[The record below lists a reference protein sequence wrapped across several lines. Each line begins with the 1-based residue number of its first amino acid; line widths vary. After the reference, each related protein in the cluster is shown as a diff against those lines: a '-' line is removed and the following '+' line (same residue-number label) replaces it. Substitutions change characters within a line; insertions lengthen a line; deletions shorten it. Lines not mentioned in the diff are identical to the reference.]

1 MRNPIIR
8 AKMHYELNRR
18 SELWQR
24 LRYYNP
30 LRFNKSSVFLAF
42 VFFYFAFHLVT
53 GERGLLAYVRLKNEM
68 ETVRKKADAVQ
79 AKKLELSK
87 NVAGL
92 RDDNLNLDLLE
103 ELARKDLGY
112 SKKDEVVLFEDDAR
126 K

>member
-1 MRNPIIR
+1 
-8 AKMHYELNRR
+8 MHYELNRGNNF
-18 SELWQR
+18 WQR
-24 LRYYNP
+24 IRYYNP
-30 LRFNKSSVFLAF
+30 LRFKSSFFLAF

-68 ETVRKKADAVQ
+68 ETARKKATIVET
-79 AKKLELSK
+79 KKQELSK

-92 RDDNLNLDLLE
+92 RDDSLNLDLLE

-112 SKKDEVVLFEDDAR
+112 SKKDEVVLFGDGER

>member
-1 MRNPIIR
+1 
-8 AKMHYELNRR
+8 MHYGLNRR

-30 LRFNKSSVFLAF
+30 LRFKSSVFLAF

-68 ETVRKKADAVQ
+68 EITRKKADVVQ
-79 AKKLELSK
+79 GKKLELSK

-92 RDDNLNLDLLE
+92 RDDSLNLDLLE

-112 SKKDEVVLFEDDAR
+112 SKKDEVVLFEEGE
-126 K
+126 KK

>member
-1 MRNPIIR
+1 
-8 AKMHYELNRR
+8 MHYELSRT

-24 LRYYNP
+24 IRYYNP
-30 LRFNKSSVFLAF
+30 IRFKSTFFLAF

-53 GERGLLAYVRLKNEM
+53 GERGLIAYVRLKGEM
-68 ETVRKKADAVQ
+68 ENAQKKATVVQ

-92 RDDNLNLDLLE
+92 RDDSLNMDLLE
-103 ELARKDLGY
+103 ELTRKDLGY
-112 SKKDEVVLFEDDAR
+112 SRKDEVVLFERSNR

>member
-1 MRNPIIR
+1 
-8 AKMHYELNRR
+8 MHLELNRK
-18 SELWQR
+18 SSLWQR

-53 GERGLLAYVRLKNEM
+53 GERGLLAYVRLKNEID
-68 ETVRKKADAVQ
+68 ETQKKSAAVQ
-79 AKKLELSK
+79 EKKIELSK

-92 RDDNLNLDLLE
+92 RDNSLNLDLLE

-112 SKKDEVVLFEDDAR
+112 SKKDEVVLFENGE
-126 K
+126 KK